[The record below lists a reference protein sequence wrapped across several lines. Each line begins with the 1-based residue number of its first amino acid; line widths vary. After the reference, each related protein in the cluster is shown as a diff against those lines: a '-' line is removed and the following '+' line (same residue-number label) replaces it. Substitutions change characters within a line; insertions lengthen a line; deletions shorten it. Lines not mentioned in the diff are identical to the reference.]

1 MQRSITHTARL
12 IAGSA
17 VTVALAVTAVAV
29 ASPGDSV
36 RYGAMDSHHMTA
48 GVASSGGVRFLEPG
62 QTVKLG
68 RVGHFKF
75 TASCSTDQTGGSVV
89 TFDVTAN
96 TTAALDG
103 NAPMAAGNLVNIHTN
118 SDALDSKMPGE
129 FDQVASASS
138 STEIAR
144 DGQEVD
150 VFYTDGVNWPAGNG
164 SRAHTCFAGFTGLQG

>member
-1 MQRSITHTARL
+1 MQRSISHTARF
-12 IAGSA
+12 IAGSV
-17 VTVALAVTAVAV
+17 VTVALGITAVAV
-29 ASPGDSV
+29 ASPSSSV
-36 RYGAMDSHHMTA
+36 THDGMQNRHMTA
-48 GVASSGGVRFLEPG
+48 DVASSGGVRFLEPG

-75 TASCSTDQTGGSVV
+75 TASCSTDKTGGSVV

-118 SDALDSKMPGE
+118 SDALDNKMPGE

-138 STEIAR
+138 STEIAK

-164 SRAHTCFAGFTGLQG
+164 SRAHTCFAGFTGFQG

>member
-1 MQRSITHTARL
+1 MQRSIPHTARL
-12 IAGSA
+12 IASSV
-17 VTVALAVTAVAV
+17 VTVALGVTAVAV
-29 ASPGDSV
+29 ASPSSSV
-36 RYGAMDSHHMTA
+36 PYAAMQNQHPTV

-75 TASCSTDQTGGSVV
+75 TASCSTDNAGGSVV

-118 SDALDSKMPGE
+118 SDALDNKMPGE

-138 STEIAR
+138 STEIAQ
-144 DGQEVD
+144 DGHEVD

-164 SRAHTCFAGFTGLQG
+164 SRAHTCFAGFTGFQG

>member
-1 MQRSITHTARL
+1 MHRSITHTARL
-12 IAGSA
+12 VTTTA
-17 VTVALAVTAVAV
+17 VTVALGATAVAV
-29 ASPGDSV
+29 ASPSTRVPHDSM
-36 RYGAMDSHHMTA
+36 RYHHTTA
-48 GVASSGGVRFLEPG
+48 QVASSGGVRFFEPG

-75 TASCSTDQTGGSVV
+75 TATCSTDNSGGSVV

-96 TTAALDG
+96 TTAGLDG

-118 SDALDSKMPGE
+118 SDALDGKMPGE

-138 STEIAR
+138 STEIAQ

-150 VFYTDGVNWPAGNG
+150 VFYTDGVNWPAVN
-164 SRAHTCFAGFTGLQG
+164 SSPAHTCFAGYTGVQG